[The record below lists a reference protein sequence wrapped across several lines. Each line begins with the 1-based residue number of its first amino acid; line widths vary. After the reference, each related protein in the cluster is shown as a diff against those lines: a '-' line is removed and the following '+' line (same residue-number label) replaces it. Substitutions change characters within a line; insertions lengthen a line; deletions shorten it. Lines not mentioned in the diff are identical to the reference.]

1 MMFTDRGGVYKR
13 AATSDNQPLSG
24 NKDEDRIGKNSSPV
38 KEMIEGGNKK
48 QMKDSSLIGP

>member
-1 MMFTDRGGVYKR
+1 MFTDRGGVYKR